1 MTCNKNILLKM
12 KQINK
17 IQTILFFIGGLLMVV
32 GAGCAALLSPLPG
45 FLPFMRVLCWLFLLG
60 TILFACV
67 QMMQTY
73 QGSSFV
79 VKRLKRIMTLADLCF
94 VVAGLSMVE
103 DNYQFLADFFSQ
115 RTEYLTLV
123 SRKWVVL
130 LLIGAVLEMYTLH
143 RIGHELK
150 KEQ

>member
-12 KQINK
+12 KQLNK

-115 RTEYLTLV
+115 RTDYLTLV

>member
-1 MTCNKNILLKM
+1 M
-12 KQINK
+12 KQLNK

-32 GAGCAALLSPLPG
+32 GAGCAALFSPLPG
-45 FLPFMRVLCWLFLLG
+45 FLPFMRVLCWLFLVG

-73 QGSSFV
+73 QGSNFV

-115 RTEYLTLV
+115 RADYLTLV

>member
-12 KQINK
+12 KQLNK